1 MTEKERLRLGVV
13 RMSLVL
19 VCMVLPLMM
28 IWGFPKK
35 SSSSEKELT
44 PTPTESTGATP
55 GPLGNVEKKV
65 LWSLYAKIFPEDS
78 VVKES
83 SGNSGSRF
91 AARLE
96 ISAEEWKKAKAE
108 LTKRGWNQEGVSTS
122 VFPVGFIGELFS
134 GEERDRLIDSWSLV
148 HYVAL
153 PEYRSVKEGI
163 WVMQGENE
171 NTVLVLYW
179 VYVNAG

>member
-1 MTEKERLRLGVV
+1 M
-13 RMSLVL
+13 
-19 VCMVLPLMM
+19 
-28 IWGFPKK
+28 
-35 SSSSEKELT
+35 
-44 PTPTESTGATP
+44 
-55 GPLGNVEKKV
+55 
-65 LWSLYAKIFPEDS
+65 
-78 VVKES
+78 
-83 SGNSGSRF
+83 
-91 AARLE
+91 
-96 ISAEEWKKAKAE
+96 
-108 LTKRGWNQEGVSTS
+108 S

-134 GEERDRLIDSWSLV
+134 GEERDRMIDSWSLV